1 MRPKLPKMNQ
11 KEKNICIY
19 QKKAVILR
27 AKSQKQEIMSTIV
40 FQPQDNS
47 QMAFLTDF
55 AKRVSV
61 PYIIVPVNVQTLLS
75 REEKQAQKRANSFAE
90 LQTAFA
96 GCDLTDEEIRQEC
109 EIVRQEMQDHAYA
122 H

>member
-1 MRPKLPKMNQ
+1 
-11 KEKNICIY
+11 
-19 QKKAVILR
+19 
-27 AKSQKQEIMSTIV
+27 MSTIV

-75 REEKQAQKRANSFAE
+75 REEKRAQKRANSFVK

-96 GCDLTDEEIRQEC
+96 ACDLTDEEIRQEC

-122 H
+122 Y

>member
-1 MRPKLPKMNQ
+1 
-11 KEKNICIY
+11 
-19 QKKAVILR
+19 
-27 AKSQKQEIMSTIV
+27 MSTIV

-61 PYIIVPVNVQTLLS
+61 PYVIVPVNVQTLLN
-75 REEKQAQKRANSFAE
+75 REEKQAQRRANSFAK
-90 LQTAFA
+90 LQETFA

-109 EIVRQEMQDHAYA
+109 ENVRQELYA
-122 H
+122 RRYAG